1 MLDWQSLIV
10 LTNNHNEEVRVS
22 ILRLMHAYLERA
34 PNSLKHSLIKNRG
47 FLLLANQLYQFKTT
61 SRLIEARDPRTARDR
76 QDDRFDRFWPLDP
89 ELKLH

>member
-1 MLDWQSLIV
+1 MRIQVKVLDWQSLIV

-61 SRLIEARDPRTARDR
+61 SRLIEARGPRTARDR
-76 QDDRFDRFWPLDP
+76 KNDRTGSV
-89 ELKLH
+89 